1 MKPTHLSIMI
11 FGLAVC
17 LKWESASRPFQR
29 GNKEQAALVGAFFV
43 IVKSSANIRLKLYL
57 LDCTDDVAP
66 GGGGVT
72 CHAHA
77 RHGTAPATTRPF
89 LTEAEYDRSNNKLL
103 FLCHTQPLDTS
114 THQSRVSRCE
124 PISAAALI

>member
-1 MKPTHLSIMI
+1 MI
-11 FGLAVC
+11 FALAVC

-57 LDCTDDVAP
+57 LHCTDDVPP
-66 GGGGVT
+66 GGGEVT

-103 FLCHTQPLDTS
+103 FLCHTQPSDTS
-114 THQSRVSRCE
+114 TPRAE
-124 PISAAALI
+124 YLL